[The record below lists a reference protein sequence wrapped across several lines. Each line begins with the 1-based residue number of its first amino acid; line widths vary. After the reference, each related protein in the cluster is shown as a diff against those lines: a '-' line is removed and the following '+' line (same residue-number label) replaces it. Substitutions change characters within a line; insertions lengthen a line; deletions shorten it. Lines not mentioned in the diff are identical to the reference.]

1 MNFSSRHTNYF
12 SAWKYTTK
20 EDRNYV
26 ESLNHPKLA
35 EQMEPKKGRVS
46 SPPAHKRKQN
56 KREKHLCVYEV
67 SEIVVTGKIKS
78 RFELVALA
86 NELRQKGDVA
96 SAKLTK
102 GVRQW
107 KRPFQS
113 GGNLKRLETCWKEK
127 Q

>member
-1 MNFSSRHTNYF
+1 
-12 SAWKYTTK
+12 
-20 EDRNYV
+20 
-26 ESLNHPKLA
+26 
-35 EQMEPKKGRVS
+35 MEPKKGRAS
-46 SPPAHKRKQN
+46 GPPVHKRKQN
-56 KREKHLCVYEV
+56 QREKPLSVSEV

-96 SAKLTK
+96 LAKLTK

-107 KRPFQS
+107 KRPFQL
-113 GGNLKRLETCWKEK
+113 GGNLKRLETYWKEK